1 MTDTIVSIRNVTKSF
16 PGGVKAVDNV
26 SFDIAQNEFFALLG
40 PSGCGKTTLLR
51 MISGLE
57 TPTGGQIIIGGE
69 DMALDAAQQAA
80 DQHGVPVLCGV
91 SAYDGRGQCRLWA
104 EGDGRAAR

>member
-40 PSGCGKTTLLR
+40 PSGVGKSVLLKTIIGLIR
-51 MISGLE
+51 PDEGQVLVDGLE
-57 TPTGGQIIIGGE
+57 VPKLKRDALSELRTHIG
-69 DMALDAAQQAA
+69 
-80 DQHGVPVLCGV
+80 
-91 SAYDGRGQCRLWA
+91 
-104 EGDGRAAR
+104 